1 MIEMVFSELLQR
13 FLVTESTPEQA
24 DRAISNNTIKI
35 LDTQFMNTPSD
46 RHSSGYILANNDSGI
61 QWLILV
67 T

>member
-1 MIEMVFSELLQR
+1 
-13 FLVTESTPEQA
+13 LVTESTPEQA